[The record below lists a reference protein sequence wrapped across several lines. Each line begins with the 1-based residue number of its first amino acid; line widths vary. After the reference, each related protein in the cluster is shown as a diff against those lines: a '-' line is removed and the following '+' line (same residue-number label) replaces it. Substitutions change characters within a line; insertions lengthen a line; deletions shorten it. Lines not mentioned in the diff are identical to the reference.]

1 MVSSTSCLRLKAS
14 THSERGRPS
23 SDPKDSR
30 VRLSGPS
37 GRLISRLN
45 VLSRPGTIPR
55 SAPPAGWEGNRSYER
70 VQKVQSE
77 SKLGRPRRAP
87 TQLLDPIRSRP
98 DHLNTSLPTGRPFA
112 GNAIPSGPHLL
123 ANRSGRAWA
132 SNFRK

>member
-30 VRLSGPS
+30 VRLSGRS

-55 SAPPAGWEGNRSYER
+55 SAPPQAGRGTGHTKEFRKCRVKANWDDPAGLPLSCLTPFAPAGRRSLEHF
-70 VQKVQSE
+70 
-77 SKLGRPRRAP
+77 P
-87 TQLLDPIRSRP
+87 P
-98 DHLNTSLPTGRPFA
+98 DWTSLHWKCD
-112 GNAIPSGPHLL
+112 SQ
-123 ANRSGRAWA
+123 RAA
-132 SNFRK
+132 SARKPLRTCVGVQF